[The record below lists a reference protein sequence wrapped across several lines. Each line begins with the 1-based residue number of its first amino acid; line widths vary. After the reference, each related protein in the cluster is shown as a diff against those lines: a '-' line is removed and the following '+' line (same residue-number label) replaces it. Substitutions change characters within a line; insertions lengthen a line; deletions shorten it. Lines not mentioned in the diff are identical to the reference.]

1 MVLVLFLL
9 FSLGSVEVCLA
20 IDLFYSW
27 RPFSPLQSLSVCQF
41 HNTYLQ
47 ISDFLNA
54 SIASHVQWVR
64 NWLIISLCCSH
75 SKYARQFSFLHIY
88 FHAIFLWHGV
98 QIIHE
103 PLQTFLTNGTPPL
116 CGQRTCH
123 AIYWHTTNLDAIYE
137 SLLASLTK
145 ASP

>member
-1 MVLVLFLL
+1 MVLVLFIIFFRLSWSLPGNRPFL
-9 FSLGSVEVCLA
+9 FMKA
-20 IDLFYSW
+20 
-27 RPFSPLQSLSVCQF
+27 FSPLQSLSVCQF

-47 ISDFLNA
+47 ISDFPNA
-54 SIASHVQWVR
+54 SIASHVQRVR

-75 SKYARQFSFLHIY
+75 SKYARHFSFLHIY
-88 FHAIFLWHGV
+88 FHAIFLCHGV

-103 PLQTFLTNGTPPL
+103 PLQTFLTTGHHRFVVSVYVTLFIDTPPTL
-116 CGQRTCH
+116 M
-123 AIYWHTTNLDAIYE
+123 AIYE